1 MLGPDCWGWS
11 PSAMTGGGSLVRQSP
26 ALCGALSLL
35 RAGEAPSSYCPG
47 LGWVLLPGGTQ
58 FFKVSGAGQGYD
70 PHLQYIASADLLV
83 MPLQY

>member
-1 MLGPDCWGWS
+1 
-11 PSAMTGGGSLVRQSP
+11 MTGGGTLVLQSP
-26 ALCGALSLL
+26 ALCGALSFL
-35 RAGEAPSSYCPG
+35 RAGEALHCCPG
-47 LGWVLLPGGTQ
+47 WGWVLLPGGTQ